1 MLNRVLTFCASLLM
15 LLGSHVAMAQ
25 ADLTQVIEFIRQE
38 KYDEAESILN
48 GYLGEKQ
55 KNADEIYYWLGYI
68 RIQQE
73 AYVQAQTFFQRGLDE
88 KAKSP
93 LNHAGMGRLA
103 LIEDRLFDAREAL
116 DKAMDYSK
124 GKDPEVAYAVAE
136 ALLIGGPDERGKA
149 KQILYDLRDKY
160 PDDPRPSIYLG
171 EYYKKQGVR
180 ELAIEEL
187 EKAITKDPSYVPA
200 YAYLAELYYE
210 QGQETGS
217 SDDFRTGLENAN
229 KAIELNPDYAP
240 AYRVRG
246 ELMLLAKEY
255 KQARNDYE
263 KYVSLTDGDLKA
275 QIRFASFLFLTEE
288 YQECLDRLN
297 AIDTTTNVMRRIRGM
312 SLNKLGRREEAKS
325 AMDDYF
331 ANVKK
336 EEYIIW
342 QDYEVYGNILRE
354 MGDLDAA
361 DEYYQKMILKNPERA
376 SVFQDLAEAYNMDA
390 RRLEKQ
396 ASDMKKARIEALKE
410 AQAATD
416 QYNALRDT
424 LPDEAK
430 VQFDIREAKLAEAEK
445 LEAEAIEAEA
455 AALRLYPLE
464 AHYRQKALDY
474 AEPIG
479 LSHYYDLAKAQ
490 YNAEMWEEA
499 DKNFQ
504 EVHGLKADY
513 LPPYSYRLRIAN
525 FMENADTTGMDW
537 FVLKPAQ
544 DIVDVWGGMDPNT
557 IGNSEKGALLIAYEI
572 LANYYFNPTGEDGN
586 YHCEEAKPYLEK
598 IFALDPNYSRVNQL
612 ADYCEVSAGRK

>member
-1 MLNRVLTFCASLLM
+1 MFKRVLTFCASLLM
-15 LLGSHVAMAQ
+15 LLGTQQALAQ
-25 ADLTQVIEFIRQE
+25 VDLSAAIGLIQEE
-38 KYDEAESILN
+38 KYDEAEGMLN
-48 GYLGEKQ
+48 GYLGAKQ
-55 KNADEIYYWLGYI
+55 KNEDEVYYWLGYI

-73 AYVQAQTFFQRGLDE
+73 SYVEAQKYFQQGLDL
-88 KAKSP
+88 KSKSP
-93 LNHAGMGRLA
+93 LNLAGMGRLA
-103 LIEDRLFDAREAL
+103 LIEERLADARENL
-116 DKAMDYSK
+116 DNAMTYSK

-136 ALLIGGPDERGKA
+136 ALLVGGPDERGKA
-149 KQILYDLRDKY
+149 KTILYDLRDKY
-160 PDDPRPSIYLG
+160 PDDPRPSLYLG
-171 EYYKKQGVR
+171 TYYKKQGVR

-187 EKAITKDPSYVPA
+187 EKGITKNPNYVPA

-210 QGQETGS
+210 QGQETGATE
-217 SDDFRTGLENAN
+217 DFRTGLENAN
-229 KAIELNPDYAP
+229 KAIELNPNYAP

-263 KYVSLTDGDLKA
+263 KYVSLTEGDLKA

-288 YQECLDRLN
+288 YQECLTRLN
-297 AIDTTTNVMRRIRGM
+297 AIDTTTNVMRRLRGM
-312 SLNKLGRREEAKS
+312 SLNQLGRQQDAKA

-342 QDYEVYGNILRE
+342 QDYEVYGNILRD

-361 DEYYQKMILKNPERA
+361 DEYYQKMILKNPDRA
-376 SVFQDLAEAYNMDA
+376 SIFQDLAEEYNLQA
-390 RRLEKQ
+390 RRQEKE
-396 ASDMKKARIEALKE
+396 ASDLEKARIQALKD

-416 QYNALRDT
+416 QYNTLRDT
-424 LPDEAK
+424 MPEEAK
-430 VQFDIREAKLAEAEK
+430 AQFAIREEKLAEAQK
-445 LEAEAIEAEA
+445 LEAQVAEA
-455 AALRLYPLE
+455 QAAARAIYPIE

-490 YNAEMWEEA
+490 YNAEMWEDA
-499 DKNFQ
+499 DKSFQ
-504 EVHGLKADY
+504 EVHSLKADY

-525 FMENADTTGMDW
+525 YMENADTTSMDW
-537 FVLKPAQ
+537 YVLKPAQ
-544 DIVDVWGGMDPNT
+544 DIVEVWGGMDAGS

-572 LANYYFNPTGEDGN
+572 LANYYFNPTGAEGN

-598 IFALDPNYSRVNQL
+598 IFALDPNYSRVSQL
-612 ADYCEVSAGRK
+612 ADYCEVGPGR